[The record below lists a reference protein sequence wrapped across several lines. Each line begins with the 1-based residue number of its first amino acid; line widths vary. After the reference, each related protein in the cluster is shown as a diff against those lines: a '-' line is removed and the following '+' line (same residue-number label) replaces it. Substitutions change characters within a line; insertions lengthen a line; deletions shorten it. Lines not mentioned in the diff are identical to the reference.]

1 MLSLLL
7 KMLHVILPFMFG
19 PILAA
24 LLCVKVLKLKIRWP
38 FWLSQIGLILLG
50 VQIGSTFTQQVIKDI
65 SKNWSTIVF
74 VTILL
79 ILLALI
85 IAFFFKKIAQVNL
98 ETAILSVI
106 PGALSQML
114 VMAEENKKAN
124 ILVVSLTQTSR
135 VIFVVILVPLISY
148 FFQDNHHE
156 MNHSTMEVPALSQ
169 TLNIWQI
176 IILFSMVGIIYIGM
190 SKINFPTKQLL
201 APIIVLII
209 WNMTTHLTFS
219 LDHWLLAT
227 AQLIYMIQNIM
238 LIVTTFIMIIGIHL
252 ITNESINELFLGA
265 APGGMSQIVL
275 VAMATGADVAMISSY
290 HIFRIFFIL
299 FVIAPLIGYFI
310 NIRLNEK

>member
-1 MLSLLL
+1 MCKSI
-7 KMLHVILPFMFG
+7 KI
-19 PILAA
+19 
-24 LLCVKVLKLKIRWP
+24 KIRWP

-65 SKNWSTIVF
+65 SKNWLTIVF

-148 FFQDNHHE
+148 FFRI
-156 MNHSTMEVPALSQ
+156 T
-169 TLNIWQI
+169 
-176 IILFSMVGIIYIGM
+176 
-190 SKINFPTKQLL
+190 
-201 APIIVLII
+201 
-209 WNMTTHLTFS
+209 
-219 LDHWLLAT
+219 
-227 AQLIYMIQNIM
+227 IM
-238 LIVTTFIMIIGIHL
+238 
-252 ITNESINELFLGA
+252 
-265 APGGMSQIVL
+265 
-275 VAMATGADVAMISSY
+275 
-290 HIFRIFFIL
+290 
-299 FVIAPLIGYFI
+299 
-310 NIRLNEK
+310 K

>member
-65 SKNWSTIVF
+65 SKNWLTIVF

-156 MNHSTMEVPALSQ
+156 MNHTTMEVPTLSQ
-169 TLNIWQI
+169 T
-176 IILFSMVGIIYIGM
+176 
-190 SKINFPTKQLL
+190 
-201 APIIVLII
+201 LII

-227 AQLIYMIQNIM
+227 AQLIYMIRIGLQIANLMSDLKGRIAIAIAFQNIM

-310 NIRLNEK
+310 NVKLNNK